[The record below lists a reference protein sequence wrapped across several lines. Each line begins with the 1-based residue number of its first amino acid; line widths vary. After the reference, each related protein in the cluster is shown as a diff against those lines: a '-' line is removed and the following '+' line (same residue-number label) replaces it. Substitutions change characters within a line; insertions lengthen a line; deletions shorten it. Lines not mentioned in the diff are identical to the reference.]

1 MMHEQGLHRREL
13 NLKKMISFNF
23 RISVFKQSTKELL
36 TIPSFG
42 EYRNRWYLEL
52 AIPATQHKILQN
64 FK

>member
-1 MMHEQGLHRREL
+1 MDRVYTERIEP
-13 NLKKMISFNF
+13 KKDDFFKF
-23 RISVFKQSTKELL
+23 RISVFKQSTKEPL

-42 EYRNRWYLEL
+42 EYRNRWYLEF